1 MVTFTYCMYL
11 MLSFLL
17 QKGKKKTQ
25 KKKTGKQNKG
35 KKEKGKKTGKILG
48 HGDGSVSTSESDDSS
63 DSGMSHSYN
72 QAKMSK
78 SIRGI

>member
-1 MVTFTYCMYL
+1 MYVFNVVIL
-11 MLSFLL
+11 IA
-17 QKGKKKTQ
+17 KREEEDTKE
-25 KKKTGKQNKG
+25 KTGKQNKG

-48 HGDGSVSTSESDDSS
+48 HGDGSVSTSESDDTS

-72 QAKMSK
+72 LAKMSK